1 MPTIM
6 PPPKIAPEPP
16 RTRRTPLV
24 RYVMGAVALL
34 IGAVT
39 IGGSVFLSGM
49 RESAARAEK
58 LSQQRACFAS
68 QRVLESVIE
77 IERAEGRGVP
87 ADLTA
92 LRAAA
97 ARLSP
102 DVPACRYGGTFEYD
116 PATGSVSCS
125 LHGND
130 STQPVTH
137 LGR

>member
-6 PPPKIAPEPP
+6 PPPEVRAVPP
-16 RTRRTPLV
+16 RARGPLTRFIV
-24 RYVMGAVALL
+24 GSIALF
-34 IGAVT
+34 IGAVS

-92 LRAAA
+92 LQAAA
-97 ARLSP
+97 VRLSP
-102 DVPACRYGGTFEYD
+102 DVPECRYGGRFEFD
-116 PATGSVSCS
+116 PATGSVSCT

-130 STQPVTH
+130 DERPGN